1 MAMERQIREER
12 FFLQAGGHCLRA
24 LALVPSPAQGAGTGT
39 TPTLVFLH
47 EALGSIRQWRD
58 FPHRLAAATGCR
70 ALVYDRCG
78 AGGSDPLAGP
88 RPLDYLEVEA
98 RKVLPEVLAACGID
112 RPVLVGHSDGGTI
125 ALLYAAAFPDGP
137 VGIVTE
143 AAHVFVEEITL
154 FGIRAAGESF
164 ANTDFRD
171 RLKRYHGERTD
182 SLFAA
187 WRDTWLDPA
196 FRDWNVE
203 AALASVR
210 CPVLALQGA
219 EDEYGSPRQLAA
231 IADGVAGP
239 VRQCLLPDCGHT
251 PHRQA
256 PEAVLEETARFI
268 ASLPERRSDA
278 GERKERANG

>member
-1 MAMERQIREER
+1 MERQIREER
-12 FFLQAGGHCLRA
+12 FFLQAGGHRLRA
-24 LALVPSPAQGAGTGT
+24 LALVPVPAPSAGTGT

-58 FPHRLAAATGCR
+58 FPHRLAATTGCR
-70 ALVYDRCG
+70 TLVYDRYG
-78 AGGSDPLAGP
+78 AGGSDPLAEP
-88 RPLDYLEVEA
+88 RPLDYLGLEA
-98 RKVLPEVLAACGID
+98 RDVLPEVLAACGID
-112 RPVLVGHSDGGTI
+112 RPVLVGHSDGATI

-137 VGIVTE
+137 VGIITE

-154 FGIRAAGESF
+154 AGIRAAAANF

-171 RLKRYHGERTD
+171 RLKRYHGQRTD

-187 WRDTWLDPA
+187 WKDTWLDPA
-196 FRDWNVE
+196 FRDWNMQ

-219 EDEYGSPRQLAA
+219 DDEYGSPRQLAA
-231 IADGVAGP
+231 IGGGVAGP
-239 VRQCLLPDCGHT
+239 FRQCLLPDCGHS

-256 PEAVLEETARFI
+256 PEKVLEETTRFI
-268 ASLPERRSDA
+268 ASLPVRRSDA
-278 GERKERANG
+278 AERKEGADG